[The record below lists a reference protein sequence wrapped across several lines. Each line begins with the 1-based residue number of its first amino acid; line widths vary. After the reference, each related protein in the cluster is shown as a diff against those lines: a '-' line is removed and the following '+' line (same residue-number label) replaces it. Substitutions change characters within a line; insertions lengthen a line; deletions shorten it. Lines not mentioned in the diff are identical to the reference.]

1 MLYPAQTQPAPAI
14 VAHVKQHV
22 KHDQDKR
29 QNRLKTDQMYRD
41 YMQTG
46 SIYYN
51 ANGTQKPAAKVITRS
66 KNPVSVKMIQEA
78 SRQWIEKQEQSRQP

>member
-14 VAHVKQHV
+14 IAHV
-22 KHDQDKR
+22 KHDQDKPDKPD
-29 QNRLKTDQMYRD
+29 NRIKTDQMYRD

-51 ANGTQKPAAKVITRS
+51 ASGSQKPAAKVIARS
-66 KNPVSVKMIQEA
+66 KNPVSVEMIQRA
-78 SRQWIEKQEQSRQP
+78 SRQWITKQEQTRQP